1 MIIALVGSALVAA
14 FYWMLTELNRIHA
27 AEREALGYTVAQP
40 PNSRG
45 RSALIALVIFVVE
58 AIYLMAVL

>member
-1 MIIALVGSALVAA
+1 
-14 FYWMLTELNRIHA
+14 MLTELNRIHA